1 MSTSTEAPAHKL
13 VVDLR
18 SRVAAFRLPD
28 SVAEQLARATPTGWT
43 AHFVEAE
50 TDSFGDGAQQPSEES
65 LREIADAEVYF
76 GYGMPKRLFASARRL
91 RWTQTATVGV
101 ASMLY
106 PEVLASDVMIT
117 NGAGLYGPPIAE
129 HVLGGVLH
137 FLRSFDIAGRLQREG
152 AWNASVFGS
161 ADARVRE
168 LSECRVLVVGAGGI
182 GSEVGRRFA
191 ALGARVRGT
200 RKNPSKGT
208 PDGFERVSGP
218 GALDGE
224 LPEADVLVLAV
235 PLTDDT
241 RAILDERRLA
251 LLPEG
256 AIVCNVSRG
265 NLVDEPALVRS
276 LESGRLRGAVL
287 DVFAREPLAPDSA
300 LWHLE
305 RVLHTPHVSGVSPR
319 RFWDRLTALFLDNW
333 SRYRSGTPLRNLV
346 DKNAG
351 Y

>member
-1 MSTSTEAPAHKL
+1 MSTSTEVGTSKL

-28 SVAEQLARATPTGWT
+28 TVAAQLVAATPAGWT
-43 AHFVEAE
+43 THIVGAE

-65 LREIADAEVYF
+65 RREMADAEIYF
-76 GYGMPKRLFASARRL
+76 GYGMPKGLFTAARRL

-137 FLRSFDIAGRLQREG
+137 FLRSFDIASRLQREG
-152 AWNASVFGS
+152 VWNASIFGS
-161 ADARVRE
+161 ADASVRE
-168 LSECRVLVVGAGGI
+168 LSECRVLVVGAGGM
-182 GSEVGRRFA
+182 GAEVGRRFA
-191 ALGARVRGT
+191 ARGARVRG
-200 RKNPSKGT
+200 RRRSPSKGS
-208 PDGFERVSGP
+208 PEGFELVSGP
-218 GALDGE
+218 EALNYE

-235 PLTDDT
+235 PLTEST
-241 RAILDERRLA
+241 RAILNEERLA

-265 NLVDEPALVRS
+265 SLVDEPALVRS

-287 DVFAREPLAPDSA
+287 DVFAREPLAPDSP

-319 RFWDRLTALFLDNW
+319 RFWDRLMELFLDNW
-333 SRYRSGTPLRNLV
+333 SRYRSGGPLRNLV
-346 DKNAG
+346 DKHAG